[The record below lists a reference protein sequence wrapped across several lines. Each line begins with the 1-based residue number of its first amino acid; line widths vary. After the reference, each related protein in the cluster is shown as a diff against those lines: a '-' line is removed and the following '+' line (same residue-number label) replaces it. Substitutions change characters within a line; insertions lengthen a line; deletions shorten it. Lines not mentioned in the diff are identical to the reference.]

1 MLRGLVL
8 FSGFKFQIRITPVYS
23 DFHFS
28 LVVFMSFCFLQ
39 KMLLTPKC
47 LKDTTEE
54 IVDG

>member
-1 MLRGLVL
+1 MLRELVL